1 MSPVKSSFLAVS
13 TFFLALPAFAQDGTV
28 VRQQRFN
35 QRDSDRNGFL
45 NQEEYGGHP
54 GNFRALDRDGDNR
67 LSRDEFVRRGGDVV
81 RELPDAFADLDLNAD
96 SSLSRSE
103 WYGQAAAFDR
113 VDRNNDGRIGVDEF
127 RNLPEADDRQDQ
139 FYGRDANSDGVL
151 SRREWQDQGVAFH
164 RVDLNDDGVVSL
176 REFLAS
182 PRTGENDLEAR
193 FDGLDRNNDQV
204 LTRAEWRDAPA
215 FTQADRNRNNQ
226 VSLWEFTNSTAT
238 EPTPALVR
246 RDGPQQRRH
255 DLAARVA
262 RRAGGLCGRRPQRRR
277 DRHPARIPQRR
288 RRRPGAALPRDGP
301 QPRRL
306 RDAHRVVGQCGR
318 IHAAGPQ
325 PGRTREPIRIHVLT
339 SRSRCWP

>member
-54 GNFRALDRDGDNR
+54 GNFRALDRDSDNR

-103 WYGQAAAFDR
+103 WYGQPAAFDR
-113 VDRNNDGRIGVDEF
+113 VDRNDDGRSGVEEF
-127 RNLPEADDRQDQ
+127 RNLPEADDRQEQ
-139 FYGRDANSDGVL
+139 FYGRDTNSDGVL
-151 SRREWQDQGVAFH
+151 SRREWADQGAAFH

-176 REFLAS
+176 REFLAA
-182 PRTGENDLEAR
+182 PRTGNDSQEAR
-193 FDGLDRNNDQV
+193 FDALDRNGDQV

-226 VSLWEFTNSTAT
+226 VSLWEFSNSAAT
-238 EPTPALVR
+238 EPTQLSFDEMDRNNDGMISPREWRAEPGAFATADRNDDGLVTLR
-246 RDGPQQRRH
+246 EFLNGGGDDQGQRFRAMDRNRDGFVTRTEWSGSATAFT
-255 DLAARVA
+255 L
-262 RRAGGLCGRRPQRRR
+262 R
-277 DRHPARIPQRR
+277 DRN
-288 RRRPGAALPRDGP
+288 RDG
-301 QPRRL
+301 
-306 RDAHRVVGQCGR
+306 RVSR
-318 IHAAGPQ
+318 A
-325 PGRTREPIRIHVLT
+325 EYT
-339 SRSRCWP
+339 S